1 MLINYL
7 NNFVKCGRSGNI
19 PPGTTVD
26 TGITHP
32 TEFDFY
38 LCSHAGIQGTSRPS
52 HYHIVNFWN
61 YFFNNLNSINFIIIV
76 I

>member
-1 MLINYL
+1 MNKNEEKKNNIFNYYWLIL
-7 NNFVKCGRSGNI
+7 FKCGRSGNI

-52 HYHIVNFWN
+52 HYHIVN
-61 YFFNNLNSINFIIIV
+61 YFE
-76 I
+76 